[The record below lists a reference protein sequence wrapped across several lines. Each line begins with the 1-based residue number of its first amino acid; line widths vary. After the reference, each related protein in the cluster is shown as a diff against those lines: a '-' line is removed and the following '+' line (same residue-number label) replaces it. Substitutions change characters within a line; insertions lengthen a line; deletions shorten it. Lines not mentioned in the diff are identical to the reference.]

1 MYLIYIIITFV
12 SHLVNINLN
21 DNDVIQ
27 KKMAGRESNKRKADI
42 DKRIRSIRMEIENK
56 KKKTILW
63 EARAKLFCQ
72 KLINVINN
80 CSRKSLLL
88 F

>member
-12 SHLVNINLN
+12 SRLVNINLN
-21 DNDVIQ
+21 DNDVIK
-27 KKMAGRESNKRKADI
+27 KKMAGRESNKKKADI
-42 DKRIRSIRMEIENK
+42 DKRIRSIRMEIEN